1 MCTRNDTT
9 GYSPYELMF
18 GRQAKL
24 PLDLV
29 FGINPPGERPRTHSE
44 YVKKLLEHLQ
54 ESYELAAEN
63 SRKMSEKNK
72 ARFDLKVRAAELM
85 PGDRVLV
92 RNLSVRGKHKL
103 ADRWEKMVH
112 TVVKRS
118 SNGPVYV
125 VKLEKSN
132 GPHRTLHR
140 ELLLP
145 CGFLPASPENQM
157 PGTNLTANRKR
168 KMRTR
173 ANTEVREGVEC
184 EEQSSDEEGGYFQ
197 IPIPEIVTKS
207 PFIKQV
213 DDVPAK
219 SSDQLN
225 PRAVE
230 FAPRTSTMP
239 RSEPVQ
245 PVTEPTREASE
256 IFTGGAPVFP
266 ATESIGFENAPDY
279 IAIEIPE
286 EIVPAAG
293 SESLEL
299 SHSSVDAESV
309 LLRCSCREI

>member
-1 MCTRNDTT
+1 
-9 GYSPYELMF
+9 MF

-24 PLDLV
+24 PIDLV

-44 YVKKLLEHLQ
+44 YVKKLREHLQ

-72 ARFDLKVRAAELM
+72 ARFDLKVRVAELM

-92 RNLSVRGKHKL
+92 RILSVRGKHKL

-112 TVVKRS
+112 TVVKS
-118 SNGPVYV
+118 ISNGPVYV
-125 VKLEKSN
+125 VKPDKSN

-140 ELLLP
+140 DLLLP
-145 CGFLPASPENQM
+145 CGFLPARPEKQM

-173 ANTEVREGVEC
+173 TNTEVQEGDEC

-213 DDVPAK
+213 DDGLPTSHDVPAK

-225 PRAVE
+225 PHAVE

-245 PVTEPTREASE
+245 PVMEPTREASE

-266 ATESIGFENAPDY
+266 ATESIGIENTPDY

-293 SESLEL
+293 SESQ
-299 SHSSVDAESV
+299 
-309 LLRCSCREI
+309 